1 MNEGI
6 LMKLTIFTP
15 TYNRGE
21 LLKKLYLSLCKQ
33 KNKNF
38 CWLIVDDGSTDNTKQ
53 IVEKFISEQKL
64 DISYVLQPNSGKHVA
79 HNLGVRLCKTELF
92 FCVDSDDYL
101 TSNAVQEIL
110 DIWNTL
116 SANEINKI
124 SGIVAYRGTSDMNI
138 IGTEFPLAMDVSPLN
153 YLYSNGKKGDTA
165 LIYRTEVLRQY
176 PFPVFGGEKFL
187 RENIAYDLIDEKYSL
202 LVLRKIIYI
211 CEYLDDGLSKNST
224 KYEMES
230 PNGAALYRYN
240 EYLKNKKSFFG
251 LRQLAGYF
259 FFSIK
264 AKKTKVAWKKIGI
277 FKGLILLPIVLA
289 GAIRYKIILKK

>member
-1 MNEGI
+1 
-6 LMKLTIFTP
+6 MKLTIFTP
-15 TYNRGE
+15 TYNRGSY
-21 LLKKLYLSLCKQ
+21 LKKLYLSLCKQ
-33 KNKNF
+33 NNKNF

-53 IVEKFISEQKL
+53 IVDEFISEKKI
-64 DISYVLQPNSGKHVA
+64 DINYVLQPNGGKHVA
-79 HNLGVRLCKTELF
+79 HNLGVELCKTELF

-101 TSNAVQEIL
+101 TTNAVQEVL

-116 SANEINKI
+116 SVNEIEKI

-138 IGTEFPLAMDVSPLN
+138 IGTEFPDTLSVSPLN

-165 LIYRTEVLRQY
+165 LIYRTEVLRKY
-176 PFPVFGGEKFL
+176 PFPVFVGEKFL

-202 LVLRKIIYI
+202 LILRKIIYI

-240 EYLKNKKSFFG
+240 EYLKNRNNLFG
-251 LRQLAGYF
+251 VRQLAGYF

-264 AKKTKVAWKKIGI
+264 AKKTKIAWKKIG
-277 FKGLILLPIVLA
+277 FFRGTMLLPIVLI
-289 GAIRYKIILKK
+289 GAIRYKFILKM